1 MMLMLISRLADAVIS
16 IAAVRHRNVLL
27 ASIPGLL
34 KKHARM
40 KGVDK
45 SAVSRK

>member
-1 MMLMLISRLADAVIS
+1 MMLMLISRLADAVMI
-16 IAAVRHRNVLL
+16 IATDKLRNDLL
-27 ASIPGLL
+27 TSSFGLPR
-34 KKHARM
+34 KHAAT